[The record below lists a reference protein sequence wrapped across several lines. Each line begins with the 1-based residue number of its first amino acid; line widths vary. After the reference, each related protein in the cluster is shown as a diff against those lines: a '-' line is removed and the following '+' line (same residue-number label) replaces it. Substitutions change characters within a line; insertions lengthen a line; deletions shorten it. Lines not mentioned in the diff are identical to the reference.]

1 MELQGIWSS
10 LRQKHGGAVKDALL
24 HLPVMNRETDER
36 GYPNTDQ
43 RKRETMGFPKRR
55 EPHGNRTPIVPE
67 CLG

>member
-36 GYPNTDQ
+36 GYPNTNQ
-43 RKRETMGFPKRR
+43 RKRETMDSLNGESRMGTEHP
-55 EPHGNRTPIVPE
+55 
-67 CLG
+67 